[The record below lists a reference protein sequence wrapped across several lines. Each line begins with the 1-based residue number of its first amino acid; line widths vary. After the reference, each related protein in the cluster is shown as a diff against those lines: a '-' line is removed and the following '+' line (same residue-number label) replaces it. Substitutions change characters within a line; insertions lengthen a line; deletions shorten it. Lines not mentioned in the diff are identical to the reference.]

1 MVQTAVGM
9 TIPFAGWIADVRFGW
24 YKVICW
30 SISLVW
36 TSSILLSA
44 RLAVKQ
50 LVDSQNESK
59 DIWHILFL
67 VLILPLGIGYRGF
80 QANMIQFGVDQLT
93 DASSDE
99 ITSFVTW
106 YSWAYFGSML
116 TISFTVF
123 CTNTEYKLLGP
134 LLVCVSLT
142 LVVSSNFFLLGMC

>member
-1 MVQTAVGM
+1 M
-9 TIPFAGWIADVRFGW
+9 
-24 YKVICW
+24 
-30 SISLVW
+30 W

-106 YSWAYFGSML
+106 YSWAYFGSTL

-134 LLVCVSLT
+134 LLVCVNLS
-142 LVVSSNFFLLGMC
+142 LVVSSNFFYLECAN